1 MPRSAGTFLQSPPLP
16 GFAYNPRCHFP
27 SAIVQVTLLIP
38 DLLPPPGAESIA
50 GGHAPLLRRLL
61 ARGNTTRFAPIAT
74 EHWLCQAFEVEVRG
88 DWPAAPLT
96 ALLDGLPAESG
107 HWLRADP
114 IHLQLHRDRMAVL
127 AAPALQLSQDEADA
141 LCSTLNA
148 HFLEDA
154 LRFEAPKPSRWYLAC
169 PEGPGLTLPP
179 SIVAGRALPRT
190 ALPAPWHRRL
200 TEIQMLLHEHPV
212 NRAREARGA
221 PAVNSLLLWGHGHR
235 PAVPGRH
242 YGQVWS
248 SDALAIALAVQSGAE
263 CADTPASAA
272 AWLENS
278 ARNAAQGHQAQGH
291 HLVHIEDA
299 HLASRYGGPEA
310 WLAALERLERD
321 WFAPLWSRLGR
332 GIKTIDLVLPGD
344 SECLRVSAIPA
355 HRLRV
360 WRRDSWPASASP
372 R

>member
-1 MPRSAGTFLQSPPLP
+1 MPRSAGTCPQRHRPP
-16 GFAYNPRCHFP
+16 GFAYNRRCQFP

-50 GGHAPLLRRLL
+50 GGQAPLLRRLL

-74 EHWLCQAFEVEVRG
+74 EHWLCQAFEVEARG

-107 HWLRADP
+107 QWLRADP

-141 LCSTLNA
+141 LCATLNA
-148 HFLEDA
+148 HFRDDA
-154 LRFEAPKPSRWYLAC
+154 LRIEAPRPSRWYLSS
-169 PEGPGLTLPP
+169 PEGLGQTPPP
-179 SIVAGRALPRT
+179 SSVAGRALPRT

-212 NRAREARGA
+212 NRAREGRGT

-248 SDALAIALAVQSGAE
+248 GDALAIALAVQSGAE
-263 CADTPASAA
+263 SADTPASAA

-278 ARNAAQGHQAQGH
+278 AQHPAQGH

-299 HLASRYGGPEA
+299 HLAARYGGPEA

-321 WFAPLWSRLGR
+321 WLAPLWSRLGR
-332 GIKTIDLVLPGD
+332 GINAIDLVLPGD
-344 SECLRVSAIPA
+344 AECLRVRATPA
-355 HRLRV
+355 HRLRF

-372 R
+372 Q